1 MMFLVR
7 GKMDYNEKR
16 AKLLLKS
23 IPAVREE
30 LSPAEAKAD
39 EKLKKLREE
48 LIKNYKGKDL
58 FKVDMLLDE
67 ELINSPLHE
76 MMHKM
81 PKACDLHVHGLCLM
95 PVKEFVDFLIG
106 NEDIFVAAYGPD
118 RGKLFTG
125 SDKEEYLSKGYM
137 TVKECIEGHIGRDE
151 LEKMWTLEGLPE
163 GELPWDYFELLFAEH
178 GDLADSLDVFEDYYY
193 HAFKYYVSEGIYH
206 VEPRALLFGSHDIA
220 QKKTEAIMNAYHRVR
235 RETKGFTCT
244 MVGTV
249 LKHINLSLDVTKML
263 LDNAIYSYKTVI
275 DDFDPAD
282 PRPFVGAI
290 DFVNEEDHSRDLKEI
305 ADIIEKATDENPGLT
320 LLLHAGESNIPT
332 NSNVIDAVS
341 LGAKRIGHAFNL
353 FRYPG
358 LYDEIREKNIC
369 IEVCPISNRI
379 LNYTAD
385 LRLHPAVGYINA
397 GLSVAIGSDDPGY
410 QEHSTLTDDFFAIV
424 LCWNFGIAEIKKLIK
439 TAIEHAVLTDTEKE
453 ELRAI
458 WEEQF
463 KEFCNLF

>member
-1 MMFLVR
+1 
-7 GKMDYNEKR
+7 MDYNEKR
-16 AKLLLKS
+16 EKLLLES
-23 IPAVREE
+23 IPAVRDE
-30 LSPAEAKAD
+30 LSPVEAKAD
-39 EKLKKLREE
+39 QKLKKLREE
-48 LIKNYKGKDL
+48 LLKYYKGKDL
-58 FKVDMLLDE
+58 FKVDMLSNE

-76 MMHKM
+76 MIHKM

-106 NEDIFVAAYGPD
+106 NEDIFIAVDGTD
-118 RGKLFTG
+118 RGKLYTG
-125 SDKEEYLSKGYM
+125 GVKEEYRSKGFM
-137 TVKECIEGHIGRDE
+137 TVRECIEGPISRE
-151 LEKMWTLEGLPE
+151 TLENMWTLKGNPE
-163 GELPWDYFELLFAEH
+163 GVLPWDYFEVLFAEH
-178 GDLADSLDVFEDYYY
+178 GDLADSLEVFEDYYY

-220 QKKTEAIMNAYHRVR
+220 EKKSRAIMNAYHRVR

-275 DDFDPAD
+275 DEFDPDD

-305 ADIIEKATDENPGLT
+305 ADIIQKATEENPGLT

-332 NSNVIDAVS
+332 NSNVIDAVL

-353 FRYPG
+353 YRYPG
-358 LYDEIREKNIC
+358 LYNEIREKNIC

-379 LNYTAD
+379 LDYTAD
-385 LRLHPAVGYINA
+385 LRLHPAIGYINA
-397 GLSVAIGSDDPGY
+397 GLPVAIGSDDPGY

-424 LCWNFGIAEIKKLIK
+424 LCWNFGIAEIKKLIL
-439 TAIEHAVLTDTEKE
+439 TAVEHAVLTDAGKKE
-453 ELRAI
+453 LKEV
-458 WEEQF
+458 WEERF
-463 KEFCNLF
+463 RDFCNLV